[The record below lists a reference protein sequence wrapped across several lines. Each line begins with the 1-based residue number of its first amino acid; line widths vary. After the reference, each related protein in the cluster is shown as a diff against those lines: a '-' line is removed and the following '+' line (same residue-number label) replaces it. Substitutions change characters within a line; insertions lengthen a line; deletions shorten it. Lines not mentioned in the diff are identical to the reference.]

1 MNAQGVLAEA
11 TGKFK
16 ARLGAMLR
24 EKNDA
29 VMEKNDVQDAL
40 VLRGEEV
47 DALVVERDA
56 AVAEKRAAEEKIAL
70 LEARLRGAEEKAADL
85 EASMG
90 GVAAQLRERTEYAA
104 SVETRLAAQCSQLE
118 AECSEL
124 RPRVSVL
131 ERARAELEEE
141 CARKS
146 DSLGLAQQHAMRAI
160 RERNDWRDVAQA
172 KAAELPSAR
181 SAMASEM
188 EEAQKRYERD
198 KRSWSNDLRE
208 SQAQEER
215 ARDAMQ
221 WLLLNSAKSP

>member
-1 MNAQGVLAEA
+1 MNTAQGVLAEA

-29 VMEKNDVQDAL
+29 LMEKKDVQDAL
-40 VLRGEEV
+40 VLRGQEV
-47 DALVVERDA
+47 DALVVQRDA

-70 LEARLRGAEEKAADL
+70 LEARLGAAEEKAADL

-104 SVETRLAAQCSQLE
+104 SVETRLAAKCSKLE

-131 ERARAELEEE
+131 ERARAELAEE
-141 CARKS
+141 CVRKS
-146 DSLGLAQQHAMRAI
+146 ESLGLAQQHAMRAI
-160 RERNDWRDVAQA
+160 RERSML
-172 KAAELPSAR
+172 AAELESGTNAR
-181 SAMASEM
+181 SEEM
-188 EEAQKRYERD
+188 KEAQKRYESD
-198 KRSWSNDLRE
+198 KRSCI
-208 SQAQEER
+208 
-215 ARDAMQ
+215 
-221 WLLLNSAKSP
+221 